1 MSFYPLLPFLAFMLL
16 LTESCQKSYTPKP
29 RSYFRIDFPEK
40 QYVAYQSSCNYAFE
54 IPVYARVVPFQEYR
68 EPCWIN
74 ITFPGYKGTLHIT
87 HKTLHD
93 DLNLHVEDIRTLA
106 YKHIIKADDI
116 IEQSFSFPDRD
127 VHGMVYDIKG
137 NTASA
142 MSFYATDSTSHF
154 ISGALYFN
162 VIPNK
167 DSLAPVIDFFTAD
180 IEHLIETLE
189 WK

>member
-1 MSFYPLLPFLAFMLL
+1 MSFYPLLPFLAFMFL
-16 LTESCQKSYTPKP
+16 LTGSCQKSYTPKP